1 MYYMKDS
8 IFRPNAIWPI
18 WLASD
23 ETISFLGLRDY
34 INASIKARAFFSNLL
49 ILAFEKVWR
58 KQNIVKVKLHFG
70 GGGIFTKGDLQ
81 ILVQPCDFNQL
92 EKESVGA

>member
-49 ILAFEKVWR
+49 IVAFEKKVWR
-58 KQNIVKVKLHFG
+58 KVKFHFG
-70 GGGIFTKGDLQ
+70 GGFFFTKGDLQ
-81 ILVQPCDFNQL
+81 ILVQPCDFNEL
-92 EKESVGA
+92 EKEGVWA

>member
-34 INASIKARAFFSNLL
+34 INASIKARASFSNSL
-49 ILAFEKVWR
+49 IVDFEKKVWR
-58 KQNIVKVKLHFG
+58 KQNIVKVKG
-70 GGGIFTKGDLQ
+70 GGGNFLQKGICKIFFDNE
-81 ILVQPCDFNQL
+81 F
-92 EKESVGA
+92 EKEGVWG